1 MDERGFDDNGRD
13 FDDNGRD
20 ADDVMAS
27 PTASASAMPSA
38 TSTPSA
44 TATATATSTSRA
56 GEDDATSSVG
66 TALPNTGGASLMPLV
81 SAAALVLLVGS
92 GTVARRLV
100 RRGC

>member
-1 MDERGFDDNGRD
+1 MDERGFDDDGRN
-13 FDDNGRD
+13 FDDDPD

-44 TATATATSTSRA
+44 TATATATATSRA
-56 GEDDATSSVG
+56 GEDDVGSSVG
-66 TALPNTGGASLMPLV
+66 KALPRTGGASLMPLV

-100 RRGC
+100 RRGD